1 MKSLKHYIVESV
13 HTYNYRIR
21 VAGDIDS
28 NKLDLLHHNLQKF
41 SPVKISAPKS
51 TPIQKTLS
59 DFPGIE
65 NQRVNMID
73 AEFRYPATEPMVR
86 QLAQLLGI
94 DENLVRMTSLDYADS
109 LEIEAEGYANEA
121 SHSPVLNHE
130 ELEEQ
135 PGAKEAAKA
144 YGNSYLDSIKDQ
156 MKDNTIDIP
165 YEGKKTP
172 AAFDPFK
179 PETLMSTMGK
189 ESPMSKITRP
199 AKPQTGAMGGK

>member
-1 MKSLKHYIVESV
+1 MKSLKKYIMESV
-13 HTYNYRIR
+13 HTYNYRIH
-21 VAGDIDS
+21 VAGDIDN
-28 NKLDLLHHNLQKF
+28 NKMDLLHHNLQKF
-41 SPVKISAPKS
+41 SPVQISQPKS
-51 TPIQKTLS
+51 TPIQKVVAG
-59 DFPGIE
+59 FPGLE
-65 NQRVNMID
+65 NERVTTIN

-94 DENLVRMTSLDYADS
+94 DENKVRMVSTDYADS
-109 LEIEAEGYANEA
+109 LDNEAEAYANEA
-121 SHSPVLNHE
+121 SHSPLLNHT

-165 YEGKKTP
+165 YEGTKTP
-172 AAFDPFK
+172 NAFDPFK
-179 PETLMSTMGK
+179 PETQMATMGK

-199 AKPQTGAMGGK
+199 AKPQTGRG

>member
-1 MKSLKHYIVESV
+1 MESV

-21 VAGDIDS
+21 VAGDIDN

-51 TPIQKTLS
+51 TPIQKTVAG
-59 DFPGIE
+59 FPGLE
-65 NQRVNMID
+65 NERVTTID

-94 DENLVRMTSLDYADS
+94 DENLVRMVSTDYADS
-109 LEIEAEGYANEA
+109 LQSEAEGYANEA

-156 MKDNTIDIP
+156 TKDDKIEIP

-172 AAFDPFK
+172 DAFDPFK
-179 PETLMSTMGK
+179 PETLMATMGK
-189 ESPMSKITRP
+189 ESPMTHIKLP
-199 AKPQTGAMGGK
+199 AKPKTGRG

>member
-41 SPVKISAPKS
+41 SPVRISQPKT
-51 TPIQKTLS
+51 TPIQKTVAG
-59 DFPGIE
+59 FPGVE
-65 NQRVNMID
+65 NVRVTIID

-94 DENLVRMTSLDYADS
+94 DENLVRMTGTDYADS
-109 LEIEAEGYANEA
+109 LESEVEGYANEA
-121 SHSPVLNHE
+121 SHSPVLDHE

-179 PETLMSTMGK
+179 PETLIATMGK
-189 ESPMSKITRP
+189 ESPMSKISRP
-199 AKPQTGAMGGK
+199 EKPRTGAMGGK

>member
-1 MKSLKHYIVESV
+1 MKSLKHYIVESI

-51 TPIQKTLS
+51 TPIQKTVAG
-59 DFPGIE
+59 FPGIE
-65 NQRVNMID
+65 NERVTTID

-94 DENLVRMTSLDYADS
+94 DENLVRMVSLDYADS
-109 LEIEAEGYANEA
+109 LESEMEGYANEA
-121 SHSPVLNHE
+121 SHSPLLNHE

-156 MKDNTIDIP
+156 TKDDKIEIP
-165 YEGKKTP
+165 YGGKKTP
-172 AAFDPFK
+172 DAFDPFK
-179 PETLMSTMGK
+179 PETLMATMGK
-189 ESPMSKITRP
+189 ESPMTHIKRP
-199 AKPQTGAMGGK
+199 AKPQTGRG

>member
-1 MKSLKHYIVESV
+1 MKSLKHYISESI

-21 VAGDIDS
+21 VAGDIDN

-41 SPVKISAPKS
+41 SPVQISSPKS
-51 TPIQKTLS
+51 TPIQKTVAG
-59 DFPGIE
+59 FPGLE
-65 NQRVNMID
+65 NERVTTID

-94 DENLVRMTSLDYADS
+94 DENLVRMVSTDYADS
-109 LEIEAEGYANEA
+109 LESEAEGYANQA
-121 SHSPVLNHE
+121 DHSPVLDHT

-156 MKDNTIDIP
+156 AKDSKIDIP
-165 YEGKKTP
+165 YAGTKTP
-172 AAFDPFK
+172 DAFDPFK
-179 PETLMSTMGK
+179 PQAQMASMGK
-189 ESPMSKITRP
+189 DSPMSKITRP
-199 AKPQTGAMGGK
+199 AKPQTGAHKG

>member
-21 VAGDIDS
+21 IAGEIDD

-94 DENLVRMTSLDYADS
+94 DENLVRMTSLDYDES
-109 LEIEAEGYANEA
+109 VTSEMEGYANQMD
-121 SHSPVLNHE
+121 HSPVLTHE

-135 PGAKEAAKA
+135 HGAKEAAKA
-144 YGNSYLDSIKDQ
+144 YGNSYLDSIQEQTKDD
-156 MKDNTIDIP
+156 KIDIP
-165 YEGKKTP
+165 YEGTKTP
-172 AAFDPFK
+172 NAFDPFK
-179 PETLMSTMGK
+179 PESLMSSMGK
-189 ESPMSKITRP
+189 DSPMSKISRP
-199 AKPQTGAMGGK
+199 EKPKTGAMGGK

>member
-1 MKSLKHYIVESV
+1 MKSLKHYIFESI
-13 HTYNYRIR
+13 HTYNYHIR

-41 SPVKISAPKS
+41 SPVRISPPKS
-51 TPIQKTLS
+51 TPIQKTVAG
-59 DFPGIE
+59 FPGVE
-65 NQRVNMID
+65 NERVTIID
-73 AEFRYPATEPMVR
+73 AEFRYPATEPMIR

-94 DENLVRMTSLDYADS
+94 DENKVRMVSTDYVDSLDN
-109 LEIEAEGYANEA
+109 EAKAYANEA
-121 SHSPVLNHE
+121 DHSPVLDHT

-144 YGNSYLDSIKDQ
+144 YGNSYLDSIQDQCKD
-156 MKDNTIDIP
+156 DRIDIP
-165 YEGKKTP
+165 YAGEKTK

-179 PETLMSTMGK
+179 PETLMATMGK

-199 AKPQTGAMGGK
+199 AKPQTGRG

>member
-21 VAGDIDS
+21 VAGDIDN

-94 DENLVRMTSLDYADS
+94 DENLVRMTSLDYDES
-109 LEIEAEGYANEA
+109 VTSEMEGYENEMD
-121 SHSPVLNHE
+121 HSPVLTHE

-144 YGNSYLDSIKDQ
+144 YGNSYLDSIKEQTTDE
-156 MKDNTIDIP
+156 KIDIP
-165 YEGKKTP
+165 YAGEKTK

-179 PETLMSTMGK
+179 PETLMATMGK
-189 ESPMSKITRP
+189 DSPMSKITRP
-199 AKPQTGAMGGK
+199 AKPQTGRG

>member
-1 MKSLKHYIVESV
+1 MKSLKHYIFESI

-21 VAGDIDS
+21 VAGDIDN

-51 TPIQKTLS
+51 TPIQKTVAG
-59 DFPGIE
+59 FPGLE
-65 NQRVNMID
+65 NERVTTID

-94 DENLVRMTSLDYADS
+94 DENLVRMISTDYADS
-109 LEIEAEGYANEA
+109 LQSELDGYENEMK
-121 SHSPVLNHE
+121 HSPVLTHE

-144 YGNSYLDSIKDQ
+144 YGNSYLDNIKDQ

-165 YEGKKTP
+165 YAGKKTP
-172 AAFDPFK
+172 NAFDPFK
-179 PETLMSTMGK
+179 PESQMASMGK
-189 ESPMSKITRP
+189 ESPMSKVTRP
-199 AKPQTGAMGGK
+199 AKPQTGRR

>member
-1 MKSLKHYIVESV
+1 MKSLKHYIVESI

-21 VAGDIDS
+21 IAGEIDD

-59 DFPGIE
+59 NFPGIE

-94 DENLVRMTSLDYADS
+94 DENLVRMTSLDYDES
-109 LEIEAEGYANEA
+109 VTSEMEGYANQMD
-121 SHSPVLNHE
+121 HSPVLAHE

-135 PGAKEAAKA
+135 HGAKEAAKA
-144 YGNSYLDSIKDQ
+144 YGNSYLDSIKEQ
-156 MKDNTIDIP
+156 TKDDKIDIP
-165 YEGKKTP
+165 YEGTKTP
-172 AAFDPFK
+172 NAFDPFK
-179 PETLMSTMGK
+179 PESLMSSMGK
-189 ESPMSKITRP
+189 DSPMSKISRP
-199 AKPQTGAMGGK
+199 EKPKTGAMGGK